1 MNKMV
6 STNEWFIQ
14 DVVLIWLYSFFCE
27 DQNAIENNWSNR
39 ELRNQIE
46 RKVLERK

>member
-1 MNKMV
+1 MV

-14 DVVLIWLYSFFCE
+14 DVVLIWLYSFFGE
-27 DQNAIENNWSNR
+27 VQNAIDNNWSNR

-46 RKVLERK
+46 RKVLVRK